1 MAFSL
6 QNTRYEKIKSL
17 FVSYPKFITQ
27 DFENNMK
34 TSIEV
39 LHFAYLWGA
48 CKEAQ
53 IVLEKY
59 PQSCEGLFSLIMGI
73 HTKKE
78 DFIRLIFCF
87 CIVMKTLCV
96 AFWQYI
102 LPICIMFLVMIG
114 FVKKKQIMTN

>member
-39 LHFAYLWGA
+39 LHFAYYGEPV
-48 CKEAQ
+48 K
-53 IVLEKY
+53 
-59 PQSCEGLFSLIMGI
+59 
-73 HTKKE
+73 
-78 DFIRLIFCF
+78 RL
-87 CIVMKTLCV
+87 K
-96 AFWQYI
+96 
-102 LPICIMFLVMIG
+102 
-114 FVKKKQIMTN
+114 